1 MILKY
6 CCAYVQT
13 VAGAKK
19 TIQCVATVVYALK
32 KKKKMHVHAIKVK

>member
-32 KKKKMHVHAIKVK
+32 KKKNHVHAIKVK